1 MSRLERIADKGKGWR
16 GRLPELMTPKTTAVL
31 LSVLYVLSLV
41 PLLWISR
48 YNYPSAD
55 DYSIG
60 SDCRQVWVATRN
72 VFAVLWQGIERSV
85 EDWLHWMGYFT
96 SNFLMAVPPST
107 FGERWYALTAWI
119 MLGMLSFSTMYL
131 FHVIFVKVLKADRFL
146 SHSIS
151 MLVLFLSVQCMCP
164 AGRVEAF
171 YWYSGAAN
179 YIFVHSMSLFFYGL
193 LISSVCDSG
202 KKRIWDLAAAS
213 FLGFLTGGGNQMTAL
228 NGAVVV
234 LAAGVMILLSKSG
247 KGRRALWIPMGL
259 FLMGFLLNV
268 AAPGNWVRAE
278 DASGM
283 NPVKAV
289 LVSFYECL
297 DRAMNQWTTW
307 PVIVIVIAMIPL
319 FWHMAGEISFRFPCP
334 LLAVAAGYCLTAAM
348 ATPPLFALGNM
359 EAGRLQALMFLMYIL
374 TLSLGVGYVTGWARK
389 RLEARFPSPRK
400 SGEGG
405 RLSPEA
411 CWCLLGCLVFL
422 VFGSGLTLVP
432 EPHFYTFS
440 SALTDLQEGNAR
452 AYGEALKERAQ
463 LYGSGQEGLIQVE
476 PLPARPKLLYFSDIG
491 QDPQDWEN
499 RGLCRFYGLDQV
511 AVKKARE

>member
-1 MSRLERIADKGKGWR
+1 MSRLERIADKGKGWS
-16 GRLPELMTPKTTAVL
+16 GRLPELMTPKTPAVL

-179 YIFVHSMSLFFYGL
+179 YIFVHSMSLFFWA
-193 LISSVCDSG
+193 S
-202 KKRIWDLAAAS
+202 DL
-213 FLGFLTGGGNQMTAL
+213 
-228 NGAVVV
+228 
-234 LAAGVMILLSKSG
+234 
-247 KGRRALWIPMGL
+247 
-259 FLMGFLLNV
+259 
-268 AAPGNWVRAE
+268 
-278 DASGM
+278 
-283 NPVKAV
+283 
-289 LVSFYECL
+289 EC
-297 DRAMNQWTTW
+297 
-307 PVIVIVIAMIPL
+307 V
-319 FWHMAGEISFRFPCP
+319 
-334 LLAVAAGYCLTAAM
+334 
-348 ATPPLFALGNM
+348 
-359 EAGRLQALMFLMYIL
+359 
-374 TLSLGVGYVTGWARK
+374 
-389 RLEARFPSPRK
+389 
-400 SGEGG
+400 
-405 RLSPEA
+405 
-411 CWCLLGCLVFL
+411 
-422 VFGSGLTLVP
+422 
-432 EPHFYTFS
+432 
-440 SALTDLQEGNAR
+440 
-452 AYGEALKERAQ
+452 
-463 LYGSGQEGLIQVE
+463 
-476 PLPARPKLLYFSDIG
+476 
-491 QDPQDWEN
+491 
-499 RGLCRFYGLDQV
+499 
-511 AVKKARE
+511 